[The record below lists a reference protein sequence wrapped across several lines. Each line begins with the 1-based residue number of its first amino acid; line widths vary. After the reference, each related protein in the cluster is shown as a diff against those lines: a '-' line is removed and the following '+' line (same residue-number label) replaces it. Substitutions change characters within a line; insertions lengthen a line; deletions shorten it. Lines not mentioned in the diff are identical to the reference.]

1 MSDPKKQGGEVIA
14 DPVAILG
21 KKPSWYERLAVKAI
35 VWHAKRKI
43 RSAQKEGD
51 MKPLS
56 KSVTVW
62 GAVIAGIGGILV
74 LIGNGITAGYID
86 WGEIF
91 PKVVQIIGLVVA
103 AIGAR
108 RAIG

>member
-1 MSDPKKQGGEVIA
+1 MKEKQGGEVIA
-14 DPVAILG
+14 DPVAILA

-43 RSAQKEGD
+43 QKAQEGD

-86 WGEIF
+86 WGAILPEAV
-91 PKVVQIIGLVVA
+91 KIIGLVVA